1 MNDKYTGSEKF
12 IDVYEYLKSEGKVL
26 SKKDFAN
33 KIGITPSTISEI
45 LARRQGITVDMI
57 YKICKEF
64 DCVSPMDFFDKIG
77 DISII
82 NGHNVIG
89 DQNKINSENPTNKD
103 LSEISLNF
111 FELLKK
117 KDEQID
123 RLLSIIE
130 RTK

>member
-111 FELLKK
+111 FE
-117 KDEQID
+117 
-123 RLLSIIE
+123 
-130 RTK
+130 